1 MSKFIVEKQVKGTVA
16 ENLAK
21 NYFLSKGFLVFPSLT
36 AQGCIDMVVIDRNN
50 KTLKVD
56 VKCVSRRKRDNHKVN
71 RSRTSL
77 QKELDVKIFYVDIE
91 KRECYFYTYDEN
103 HLKRRTKVEKI

>member
-21 NYFLSKGFLVFPSLT
+21 NYFLNKGFLVFPSLT
-36 AQGCIDMVVIDRNN
+36 AQGCIDMVVINEDN
-50 KTLKVD
+50 KMLKVD

-71 RSRTSL
+71 RSRTLL
-77 QKELDVKIFYVDIE
+77 QKELDVKILYVDIE
-91 KRECYFYTYDEN
+91 KKECYFYMYDEN
-103 HLKRRTKVEKI
+103 HLKRRTKVEKL

>member
-1 MSKFIVEKQVKGTVA
+1 MSKFIVEKQIKGAIA

-36 AQGCIDMVVIDRNN
+36 AQGCIDMIVVDESNQ
-50 KTLKVD
+50 LKKID
-56 VKCVSRRKRDNHKVN
+56 VKSVSRRKRDNYKVN
-71 RSRTSL
+71 RSRTPL
-77 QKELDVKIFYVDIE
+77 QKKLNVEIFYVDIE

>member
-36 AQGCIDMVVIDRNN
+36 AQGCIDMVVIDKNN
-50 KTLKVD
+50 KTL
-56 VKCVSRRKRDNHKVN
+56 
-71 RSRTSL
+71 
-77 QKELDVKIFYVDIE
+77 
-91 KRECYFYTYDEN
+91 
-103 HLKRRTKVEKI
+103 

>member
-1 MSKFIVEKQVKGTVA
+1 MSKFIVEKQIKGTVA

-50 KTLKVD
+50 KILKVD

-77 QKELDVKIFYVDIE
+77 QKELDVKIIVMLGYRK
-91 KRECYFYTYDEN
+91 KRMLFLY
-103 HLKRRTKVEKI
+103 L

>member
-21 NYFLSKGFLVFPSLT
+21 NYFLNKGFLVFPSLT
-36 AQGCIDMVVIDRNN
+36 AQGCIDMVVINENN
-50 KTLKVD
+50 KMLKVD

-71 RSRTSL
+71 RSRTLL
-77 QKELDVKIFYVDIE
+77 QKELDVKILYVDIE
-91 KRECYFYTYDEN
+91 KKECYFYMYDKN